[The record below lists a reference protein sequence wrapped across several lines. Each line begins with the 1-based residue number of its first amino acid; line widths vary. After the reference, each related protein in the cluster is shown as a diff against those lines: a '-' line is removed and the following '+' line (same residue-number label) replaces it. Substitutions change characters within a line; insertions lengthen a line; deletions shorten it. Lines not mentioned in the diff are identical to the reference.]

1 MRKYYYVCPRCGRCY
16 KRYIPR
22 RKAKCG
28 FCSTVWKTR
37 GAKGTRSAFS
47 WTATLVFLA
56 AIVVVAFLIG
66 RELGVLS
73 KSSVV
78 PGAVDVEESRF
89 EETDVAPLTESV
101 EDASNEEIVETPE
114 GVEELEATS
123 GVGNAESDAT
133 SETSE
138 DAAFE

>member
-1 MRKYYYVCPRCGRCY
+1 M
-16 KRYIPR
+16 
-22 RKAKCG
+22 KCG

-37 GAKGTRSAFS
+37 KAKGTRSVFS

-56 AIVVVAFLIG
+56 AIVVGAFLIG

-114 GVEELEATS
+114 VVEELEATS
-123 GVGNAESDAT
+123 GAENAESDAT
-133 SETSE
+133 SDTSE